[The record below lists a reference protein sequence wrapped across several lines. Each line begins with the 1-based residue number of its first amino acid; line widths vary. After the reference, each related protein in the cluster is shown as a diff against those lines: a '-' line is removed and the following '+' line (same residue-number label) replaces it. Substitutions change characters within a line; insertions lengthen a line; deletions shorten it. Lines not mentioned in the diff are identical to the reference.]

1 MDIGELHHLLFRW
14 LHVVSAVMWIGHI
27 WSLVFAQHM
36 YPRKSDAWM
45 RGWAGVTALTGVA
58 LLIFVYYAGGAL
70 TTPSQSLWMAVGV
83 GVAVLF
89 LTWLLYD
96 AVWTLFAQRPAVAT
110 VVSLLL
116 VGGIAQGLAEFM
128 TGRAVFIHVGATLG
142 IILLN
147 NTNQRPLRI
156 ADNAV
161 IAPAVLLFMV
171 SNHFPLIYGSS
182 RPWLV
187 APTLVAWDA
196 RRDSRFDG
204 CRCAAAGSQRR
215 KEHIANCSSSTQ
227 SRGAPHRLRAY
238 GASREDRRREIQE
251 HTSHPT
257 ALVFRVVC
265 LLAAWAACGPRSR
278 CSSSAE
284 ALTQLAEKCKH
295 LHFSASQRLC
305 VETAKSL
312 AQACSASLI
321 TRRHARRS

>member
-14 LHVVSAVMWIGHI
+14 LHVVSAVVWIGYI
-27 WSLVFAQHM
+27 WSLAFAQHVR
-36 YPRKSDAWM
+36 PQKSDAWM
-45 RGWAGVTALTGVA
+45 RGWAGATALTGVA

-83 GVAVLF
+83 GVAVL
-89 LTWLLYD
+89 LLSWVLYD
-96 AVWTLFAQRPAVAT
+96 AVWTLLGQRTAVAA

-128 TGRAVFIHVGATLG
+128 IGRAVFIHVGAMLG

-187 APTLVAWDA
+187 APVLVAL
-196 RRDSRFDG
+196 G
-204 CRCAAAGSQRR
+204 CATGLSLRWLSMRQL
-215 KEHIANCSSSTQ
+215 SS
-227 SRGAPHRLRAY
+227 L
-238 GASREDRRREIQE
+238 
-251 HTSHPT
+251 
-257 ALVFRVVC
+257 
-265 LLAAWAACGPRSR
+265 
-278 CSSSAE
+278 
-284 ALTQLAEKCKH
+284 
-295 LHFSASQRLC
+295 
-305 VETAKSL
+305 TAKT
-312 AQACSASLI
+312 QG
-321 TRRHARRS
+321 R